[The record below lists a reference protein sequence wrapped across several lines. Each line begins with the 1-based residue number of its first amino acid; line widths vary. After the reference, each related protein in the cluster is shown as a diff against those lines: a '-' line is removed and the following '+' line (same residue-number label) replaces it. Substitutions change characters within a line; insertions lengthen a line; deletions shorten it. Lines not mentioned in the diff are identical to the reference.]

1 MEPMGTAGPL
11 ALARKHL
18 DDGSGEPF
26 FVLNSDVT
34 CEYPL
39 ADMLAFHKQR
49 GAEATLLVT
58 KVEDPSKYGVVLMDG
73 EGLVDKFVEKPQVFV
88 GDKINAGIYV
98 ISPNV
103 LDRIELRPTSIEK
116 EIFPK
121 IAEDDKL
128 FAMVL
133 PGFWMDI
140 GQPRDFQTGLGMYL
154 GSLRNKAPG
163 SLASGEGIKGNVLM
177 DGSAKVGKG
186 CLIGPD
192 VSLGEGVVVEDGVR
206 LSNCTIMAGCT
217 IKSHAC
223 VSGSIIGWRSTVGK
237 WARVENMAV
246 LGEDVVIKDELY
258 HNGTIILP
266 HKEIKESNTSPG
278 KIIM

>member
-1 MEPMGTAGPL
+1 
-11 ALARKHL
+11 
-18 DDGSGEPF
+18 
-26 FVLNSDVT
+26 
-34 CEYPL
+34 
-39 ADMLAFHKQR
+39 
-49 GAEATLLVT
+49 
-58 KVEDPSKYGVVLMDG
+58 
-73 EGLVDKFVEKPQVFV
+73 VDKFVEKPQVFV